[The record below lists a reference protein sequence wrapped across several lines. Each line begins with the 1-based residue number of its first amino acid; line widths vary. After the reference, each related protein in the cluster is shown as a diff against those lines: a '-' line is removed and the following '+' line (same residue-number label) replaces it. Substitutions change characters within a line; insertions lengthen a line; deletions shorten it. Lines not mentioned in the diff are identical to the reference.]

1 MALATKCPQCGAMF
15 RVVADQLKL
24 RGGLVRCGQ
33 CRTVFDAIGSL
44 AYVEDAAL
52 TASRPM
58 AESTRDPDDNSA
70 AERSGPKTTTATPA
84 TAPAERARPA
94 PERRRDLSDRKRK
107 ALGPSTTLRIAP
119 GLAPVYKFQHGYAQ
133 AFAEDI
139 AAVHREAAGILATR
153 IPLVRL

>member
-52 TASRPM
+52 TASRPV
-58 AESTRDPDDNSA
+58 AESARDPDDNA
-70 AERSGPKTTTATPA
+70 VTERTGPKTTTATPA
-84 TAPAERARPA
+84 PAPAVERTRPT
-94 PERRRDLSDRKRK
+94 PERRRDPSDRKRK
-107 ALGPSTTLRIAP
+107 ALGPATTLRIAP
-119 GLAPVYKFQHGYAQ
+119 GARPGRHGVEGA
-133 AFAEDI
+133 
-139 AAVHREAAGILATR
+139 AAVTASGR
-153 IPLVRL
+153 